1 MTTPVSTL
9 VIRGAL
15 AAAVLAIGA
24 NAFAGEPVVSARDPA
39 PMRVQDKGTEP
50 GAAKKPE
57 GPKPEAPKPE
67 APKPAQALNTIAEVF
82 AALEACWMPPALDQA
97 RPGMQITV
105 MVSFKRSGELLGK
118 PRITYETPGAT
129 DEERLAYRVAMAQAL
144 ERCMPLR
151 FTDALGNALAGRPM
165 TLRFIDN
172 RKLKQAGTGHD
183 RES

>member
-1 MTTPVSTL
+1 MLKSRFRIAGEVL
-9 VIRGAL
+9 VIATLAGS
-15 AAAVLAIGA
+15 AAAQS
-24 NAFAGEPVVSARDPA
+24 PRA
-39 PMRVQDKGTEP
+39 PINT
-50 GAAKKPE
+50 
-57 GPKPEAPKPE
+57 
-67 APKPAQALNTIAEVF
+67 LNDLE
-82 AALEACWMPPALDQA
+82 AALLDCWVPPSIEQS

-129 DEERLAYRVAMAQAL
+129 DDERLAYRVAMAQAL